1 MTVPTIIVWASLPI
15 LLEVLS
21 KIFFGD
27 FLLQYQNIDTFHFWG
42 VRAITYLVI
51 FYITKALFSILS
63 VFNHYRLKMRVSK
76 DSDKI
81 NKYLDDIDVEI
92 ELKQDEDWEN

>member
-1 MTVPTIIVWASLPI
+1 MTVPTVIVWVALPL
-15 LLEVLS
+15 LLELLS

-27 FLLQYQNIDTFHFWG
+27 FLQQYQNIDTFHFWG

-63 VFNHYRLKMRVSK
+63 VFNHYRLKVRASK
-76 DSDKI
+76 DGDTI
-81 NKYLDDIDVEI
+81 NKYLDGIDVEI
-92 ELKQDEDWEN
+92 ELEQDDDWEN